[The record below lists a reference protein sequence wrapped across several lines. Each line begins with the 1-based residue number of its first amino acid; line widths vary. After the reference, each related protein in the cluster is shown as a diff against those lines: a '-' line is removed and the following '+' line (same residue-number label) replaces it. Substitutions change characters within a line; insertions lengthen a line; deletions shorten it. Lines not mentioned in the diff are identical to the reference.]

1 MWSWTRTK
9 LSLEKRKKIDST
21 SFDLRILMYVS
32 HNLWRLTMVEILQKS
47 SEKFPLSERCE
58 LGSLGFV
65 RFVYNLQNNKKT
77 WFKIRDDTAWV
88 VSPTPNWLRP
98 VQSFPSAR
106 RGALYDLEWLQLAHN
121 QLTQLASLTAAG
133 GEREKVIYATLCDPL
148 INPSR
153 VFQRRRGRY

>member
-1 MWSWTRTK
+1 MK
-9 LSLEKRKKIDST
+9 LNKNETFSGEEKKNRFYFFWFT
-21 SFDLRILMYVS
+21 
-32 HNLWRLTMVEILQKS
+32 NLDVCLPQFMKTYHGWNSPKS
-47 SEKFPLSERCE
+47 SEKFPLSERSE

-65 RFVYNLQNNKKT
+65 RFVYNLQNNKKK
-77 WFKIRDDTAWV
+77 WFKIRHDTAWV